1 MNDKS
6 FVRFGGVAGI
16 LLAVTSWA
24 AVVAYYALVPPAQQQ
39 PVSDVNAYLA
49 SLAQNPTGTLV
60 FNGLYALIAF
70 WALFGIVA
78 LYYRVRAAG
87 ERWAFFA
94 TLVGIA
100 ASVGTIASGLYQVAN
115 LRFVA
120 SIFNPASPGA
130 ALTAFSAP
138 SPINPLGVMAFGLT
152 GLWFLVS
159 ALLMLRTDLPKLLGY
174 LGLVAFADLAFGF
187 ATSVAGNVALSTIA
201 GLIAGAVGG
210 PIFWLW
216 LGVLLQRTGK

>member
-6 FVRFGGVAGI
+6 LVRFGGVAGI
-16 LLAVTSWA
+16 LLALTSWA

-39 PVSDVNAYLA
+39 PVADVNAYLA
-49 SLAQNPTGTLV
+49 SLAHNPTGTLV

-78 LYYRVRAAG
+78 LYYRVRSAG
-87 ERWAFFA
+87 ERWAFFT

-120 SIFNPASPGA
+120 SIFNSAS
-130 ALTAFSAP
+130 
-138 SPINPLGVMAFGLT
+138 
-152 GLWFLVS
+152 
-159 ALLMLRTDLPKLLGY
+159 
-174 LGLVAFADLAFGF
+174 
-187 ATSVAGNVALSTIA
+187 
-201 GLIAGAVGG
+201 
-210 PIFWLW
+210 
-216 LGVLLQRTGK
+216 